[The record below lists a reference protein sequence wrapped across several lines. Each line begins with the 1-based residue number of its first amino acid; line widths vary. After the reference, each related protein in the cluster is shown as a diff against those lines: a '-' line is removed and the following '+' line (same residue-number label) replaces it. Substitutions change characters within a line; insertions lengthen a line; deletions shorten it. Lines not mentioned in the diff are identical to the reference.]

1 MESDRV
7 NFYSAQDEYGWF
19 SNFSRHKVFYKG
31 HSWPT
36 SEHAFQAMKF
46 EGTEHEITVLR
57 AKNPKQAAAIGRN
70 RKLPLRPDWEEVK
83 DQIMEEIVSA
93 KFS

>member
-1 MESDRV
+1 
-7 NFYSAQDEYGWF
+7 
-19 SNFSRHKVFYKG
+19 
-31 HSWPT
+31 
-36 SEHAFQAMKF
+36 MKF
-46 EGTEHEITVLR
+46 EGTEHEMTVLR

-83 DQIMEEIVSA
+83 YQIMEEIVSA